1 MVSIGQ
7 RRLSQRSIKGAE
19 EETKELLNK
28 PSTIPSEE
36 VQDDVFILFSIYS
49 SHQPSQQEDFDMP
62 DVLPTNVENETSPVF
77 VVGTS
82 KHEEDLD
89 SDT

>member
-1 MVSIGQ
+1 MFINTVYICRLQNLESSISSSVKEMISMGQ

-49 SHQPSQQEDFDMP
+49 SH
-62 DVLPTNVENETSPVF
+62 
-77 VVGTS
+77 
-82 KHEEDLD
+82 
-89 SDT
+89 

>member
-1 MVSIGQ
+1 MRYYTQIFINTVYICRLQNLESSISSSLKEMVSIGQ

-49 SHQPSQQEDFDMP
+49 SH
-62 DVLPTNVENETSPVF
+62 
-77 VVGTS
+77 
-82 KHEEDLD
+82 
-89 SDT
+89 